1 MEHEI
6 YPMPAFAT
14 FAVADLE
21 ASTRWYVDGLG
32 FDVIA
37 RLEIPEGSPM
47 LVHVRRAKYQDL
59 LLVPRRGPAPEAA
72 GAGVRV
78 SFSAQADALGELA
91 ARAGVV
97 GGGVVE
103 GPAPTA
109 WGTIDLVAR
118 DPDGY
123 VVVMT
128 ARGTPDPL
136 MTEALERARQAG

>member
-1 MEHEI
+1 MQHEI

-14 FAVADLE
+14 FAVSDLE
-21 ASTRWYVDGLG
+21 TATRWYVDGLG

-37 RLEIPEGSPM
+37 RLEIPQGAPM

-59 LLVPRRGPAPEAA
+59 LLVPRRGDAPATP

-78 SFSAQADALGELA
+78 SFSADAETLGDLA
-91 ARAGVV
+91 ERARGM

-123 VVVMT
+123 VVVLT
-128 ARGTPDPL
+128 ARGTPSPV
-136 MTEALERARQAG
+136 MTEALERAGAE